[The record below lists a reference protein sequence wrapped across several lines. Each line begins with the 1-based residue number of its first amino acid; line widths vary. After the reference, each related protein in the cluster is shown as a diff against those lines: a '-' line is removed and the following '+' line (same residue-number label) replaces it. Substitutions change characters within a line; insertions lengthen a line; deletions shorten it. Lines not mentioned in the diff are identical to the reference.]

1 MKQLGKMNTQQEELT
16 KYNKNNNSMQT
27 ILGSTG
33 IIGRT
38 LAKELS
44 QYTDKIRLVSRNP
57 KKVSTGDELVKADLL
72 NRQQVNDAVKG
83 SDVVYL
89 TAGLKYD
96 SKTWQAEWPVITQNV
111 IDACKSAGSKL
122 VFFDNV
128 YAYGRV
134 KGWMTEETPYNP
146 ISKKGQV
153 RKHIAEMLM
162 NKVKQGSINA
172 MIVRA
177 ADFYG
182 NDTLA
187 VITETVFKNFA
198 AGKKAQWLISDK
210 YRHSFTYAADAAKG
224 TALLGNTPA
233 AYNQVWHLPTDK
245 NALTG
250 KEIIPLIAR
259 EFGVAPKYMNV
270 PKWML
275 RIIALFNSNIRES
288 IEMLYQ
294 NDSDYLFSSEKFEK
308 AFELKPGSYADGIKE
323 TVSNMKKKN

>member
-1 MKQLGKMNTQQEELT
+1 
-16 KYNKNNNSMQT
+16 MQT

-33 IIGRT
+33 IIGRL
-38 LAKELS
+38 LANELVK
-44 QYTDKIRLVSRNP
+44 YTGKIRLVSRNP
-57 KKVSTGDELVKADLL
+57 KKVNPADELFKADLL
-72 NRQQVNDAVKG
+72 NRQQVFDAVKG
-83 SDVVYL
+83 SDVVFL

-96 SKTWQAEWPVITQNV
+96 AKVWQAEWPVIMRNV
-111 IDACKSAGSKL
+111 IDACKAGGSKL

-128 YAYGRV
+128 YAYGKV
-134 KGWMTEETPYNP
+134 NGWMTEETPYNP
-146 ISKKGQV
+146 VSKKGEV

-162 NKVKQGSINA
+162 NEVKAGNLNA

-182 NDTLA
+182 ADTLA

-198 AGKKAQWLISDK
+198 KGKKAQWLISDK
-210 YRHSFTYAADAAKG
+210 FRHSFTYAADAAKG

-245 NALTG
+245 NVLTG
-250 KEIIPLIAR
+250 KEIIPLIAE
-259 EFGVAPKYMNV
+259 EFGVNKNYMNV

-275 RIIALFNSNIRES
+275 RIIGLFNANIRES
-288 IEMLYQ
+288 LEMLYQ

-308 AFELKPGSYADGIKE
+308 VFKLKPTPYLTGIKD
-323 TVSNMKKKN
+323 TAKKMKLNK

>member
-1 MKQLGKMNTQQEELT
+1 MNE
-16 KYNKNNNSMQT
+16 
-27 ILGSTG
+27 
-33 IIGRT
+33 
-38 LAKELS
+38 
-44 QYTDKIRLVSRNP
+44 
-57 KKVSTGDELVKADLL
+57 GDELVKADLL
-72 NRQQVNDAVKG
+72 NSQQVIDAVKG

-89 TAGLKYD
+89 TAGLKYNT
-96 SKTWQAEWPVITQNV
+96 KIWQAEWPVIMQNV

-146 ISKKGQV
+146 VSKKGEV

-162 NKVKQGSINA
+162 HEVKQGSINA

-182 NDTLA
+182 YDTLS
-187 VITETVFKNFA
+187 VITETVFKNYA

-210 YRHSFTYAADAAKG
+210 FRHSFTYAPDAAKG
-224 TALLGNTPA
+224 TALLGNTPD

-245 NALTG
+245 NVLTG
-250 KEIIPLIAR
+250 KEIISLIAR
-259 EFGVAPKYMNV
+259 EFAVEPKYMNI

-275 RIIALFNSNIRES
+275 RIIGLFNSNIKES

-308 AFELKPGSYADGIKE
+308 AFDLKPVSYADGIKE
-323 TVSNMKKKN
+323 TVRLLKIIN

>member
-1 MKQLGKMNTQQEELT
+1 
-16 KYNKNNNSMQT
+16 MQT

-38 LAKELS
+38 LAKELAK
-44 QYTDKIRLVSRNP
+44 YTDKIRLVSRDP
-57 KKVSTGDELVKADLL
+57 KKVNPRDELVKADLL
-72 NRQQVNDAVKG
+72 NRQQVIDVVKG
-83 SDVVYL
+83 SDVVFL

-96 SKTWQAEWPVITQNV
+96 SKIWQAQWPVIMQNV

-134 KGWMTEETPYNP
+134 NGWMTEETPYNP
-146 ISKKGQV
+146 VSKKGEL

-162 NKVKQGSINA
+162 NEVKQGSINA

-182 NDTLA
+182 INTLA
-187 VITETVFKNFA
+187 AITETVFKNFA
-198 AGKKAQWLISDK
+198 AGKKAQWLISGK
-210 YRHSFTYAADAAKG
+210 FRHSFTYAADAAKA
-224 TALLGNTPA
+224 TAMLGNTPDA
-233 AYNQVWHLPTDK
+233 FNQVWHLPTDK

-250 KEIIPLIAR
+250 KEIIPLIAH
-259 EFGVAPKYMNV
+259 EFGAEPKYMNV

-275 RIIALFNSNIRES
+275 RIIGLFNANIRES

-308 AFELKPGSYADGIKE
+308 AFELKPTPYAAGIKE
-323 TVSNMKKKN
+323 TVFEMKKSNS

>member
-1 MKQLGKMNTQQEELT
+1 MH
-16 KYNKNNNSMQT
+16 T

-33 IIGRT
+33 IIGRL
-38 LAKELS
+38 LANELVK
-44 QYTDKIRLVSRNP
+44 YTGKIRLVSRNP
-57 KKVSTGDELVKADLL
+57 KKVNPSDELFKADLL
-72 NRQQVNDAVKG
+72 NRQQVFDAVKG

-89 TAGLKYD
+89 TAGLKYNT
-96 SKTWQAEWPVITQNV
+96 KIWQAEWPVIMRNV
-111 IDACKSAGSKL
+111 IDACKASGSKL

-128 YAYGRV
+128 YAYGKV
-134 KGWMTEETPYNP
+134 NGWMTEETPYNP
-146 ISKKGQV
+146 VSKKGEV

-162 NKVKQGSINA
+162 NEVKAGNLNA

-182 NDTLA
+182 TDTLA

-198 AGKKAQWLISDK
+198 NGKKAQWLISDK
-210 YRHSFTYAADAAKG
+210 FRHSFTYAADAAKG

-233 AYNQVWHLPTDK
+233 AYNKVWHLPTDK
-245 NALTG
+245 NVFTG

-259 EFGVAPKYMNV
+259 EFGVEPKYMNV

-275 RIIALFNSNIRES
+275 RIIGLFNSNIRES

-308 AFELKPGSYADGIKE
+308 TFELKPAPYLTGIKY
-323 TVSNMKKKN
+323 TAKKMKLNK

>member
-1 MKQLGKMNTQQEELT
+1 
-16 KYNKNNNSMQT
+16 MQT

-33 IIGRT
+33 IIGRL
-38 LAKELS
+38 LAKELL
-44 QYTDKIRLVSRNP
+44 QHTNKIRLVSRNP
-57 KKVSTGDELVKADLL
+57 NKVNTGDELVKADLL
-72 NRQQVNDAVKG
+72 NRQQVIDAVKG

-96 SKTWQAEWPVITQNV
+96 SKIWQAEWPVIMQNV

-134 KGWMTEETPYNP
+134 NGWMTEETPYNP
-146 ISKKGQV
+146 VSKKGEV

-162 NKVKQGSINA
+162 NEVKQGRINA
-172 MIVRA
+172 MIVRS

-182 NDTLA
+182 QDTLA
-187 VITETVFKNFA
+187 AITETVFKNYA

-210 YRHSFTYAADAAKG
+210 FRHSFTYAPDAAKG
-224 TALLGNTPA
+224 TALLGNTPSA
-233 AYNQVWHLPTDK
+233 FNQVWHLPTDK

-250 KEIIPLIAR
+250 KEIIPMIAR
-259 EFGVAPKYMNV
+259 EFGVEPKYMNV

-275 RIIALFNSNIRES
+275 RIIGLFNSNISES

-294 NDSDYLFSSEKFEK
+294 NDSEYLFSSGKFEK
-308 AFELKPGSYADGIKE
+308 TFNMKPKAYYEGIKE
-323 TVSNMKKKN
+323 TVAAMKSAAEQLNK

>member
-1 MKQLGKMNTQQEELT
+1 
-16 KYNKNNNSMQT
+16 MQT

-33 IIGRT
+33 IIGRL
-38 LAKELS
+38 LANELVK
-44 QYTDKIRLVSRNP
+44 YTGKIRLVSRNP
-57 KKVSTGDELVKADLL
+57 KKVNPSDELYKADLL
-72 NRQQVNDAVKG
+72 NRQQVFDAVKG
-83 SDVVYL
+83 SDIVFL

-96 SKTWQAEWPVITQNV
+96 TKVWQAEWPVIMRNV
-111 IDACKSAGSKL
+111 IDACKATGSKL

-128 YAYGRV
+128 YAYGKV
-134 KGWMTEETPYNP
+134 NGWMTEETPYNP
-146 ISKKGQV
+146 VSKKGEV

-162 NKVKQGSINA
+162 NDVKAGDLNA

-182 NDTLA
+182 ADTLA

-198 AGKKAQWLISDK
+198 KGKKAQWLISDK
-210 YRHSFTYAADAAKG
+210 FRHSFTYAADAAKG

-245 NALTG
+245 NVLTG
-250 KEIIPLIAR
+250 KEIISLIAR
-259 EFGVAPKYMNV
+259 EFGVVPKYMNV

-275 RIIALFNSNIRES
+275 RIIGLFNSNIRES

-308 AFELKPGSYADGIKE
+308 TFNLKPTPYLTGIKD
-323 TVSNMKKKN
+323 TAKKMKLNK